1 MRGYVGPAWQALPGF
16 PRPGRVWAAEPR
28 WVKRLSDPAEHNW
41 PRTRHA
47 WYFQAHARHPDASVF
62 VEKSVRDLTQTHMLA
77 QHFPNARFLFSVRN
91 PYAVC
96 EGICRR
102 FREDLPQ
109 LAHADAWGGR
119 SLEEVAATHTVNLL
133 RMQVRNQQDFGDRG
147 VFFTYETMCAEPQRV
162 ARQIQSL
169 APEIED
175 LDLRRRVQVK
185 DYDETLSDMNARHIA
200 RLDATQLGA
209 INRVFAAAQDLI
221 EGYGYKLLEEAPE
234 GA

>member
-1 MRGYVGPAWQALPGF
+1 M
-16 PRPGRVWAAEPR
+16 
-28 WVKRLSDPAEHNW
+28 KRLSDPAEHNW

-47 WYFQAHARHPDASVF
+47 WYFQAHAQRPDASVF

-77 QHFPNARFLFSVRN
+77 RHFPNARFLFSVRN

-102 FREDLPQ
+102 FREGLPQ

-133 RMQVRNQQDFGDRG
+133 RMQVRNQQDFGHRG
-147 VFFTYETMCAEPQRV
+147 VFFTYEAMCAEPKKV

-175 LDLRRRVQVK
+175 LDLHRRVQVK

-200 RLDATQLGA
+200 RLDATQFRA